1 MKMKNTFQ
9 HHIDGD
15 LPVVVDFFAD
25 WCAPCKSMLP
35 VLSNVKHVVGETAT
49 ILKMNIDKNRFYA
62 NQFSIHS
69 IPTLIIFKKGKVIW
83 RKSGVASAGEIIKQL
98 APL

>member
-1 MKMKNTFQ
+1 MENTFQ

-25 WCAPCKSMLP
+25 WCAPCKAILP
-35 VLSNVKHVVGETAT
+35 VLHNVKHVVGDSAT
-49 ILKMNIDKNRFYA
+49 ILKMNIDKNKMYA
-62 NQFSIHS
+62 KQFSIQA

-83 RKSGVASAGEIIKQL
+83 RKSGIASVGEIIEQL

>member
-1 MKMKNTFQ
+1 MENTFQ
-9 HHIDGD
+9 HHIEGE

-25 WCAPCKSMLP
+25 WCPPCKAMLP
-35 VLSNVKHVVGETAT
+35 VLSNVKHVVGESAT

-62 NQFSIHS
+62 NQFSIQS

-83 RKSGVASAGEIIKQL
+83 RKSGTASANEIIQQL
-98 APL
+98 ASL